1 MLPNKKSK
9 MKKFVVFF
17 LVVLS
22 IHFQASAQQ
31 KIDVEKAL
39 SNAAAHY
46 RNQVALFA
54 DSTKSPRSIN
64 YDGSIKSIKSN
75 DWCSGFFG
83 GSLWLLYQNDKDVF
97 WKNAAQKWTKAVEK
111 EQFNTGTHDLGF
123 MMFCTFGNGYALTSD
138 SNYKR
143 VIVQSAKSLA
153 TRFKPS
159 AGVIRSWDHGPYG
172 FPVIIDNMMNLELLF
187 EASKYSGDN
196 RYSQI
201 AIKHANNTIIH
212 HFRSDFSS
220 YHVIDYDTATGMP
233 NRRITNQGYSD
244 ESAWARG
251 QAWGLYGYTVMY
263 RYTKNPLY
271 LNQARKIAEF
281 IVKHP
286 NMPKDKVPYWDFNDP
301 AIPETYRD
309 ASAGAIVASALLEL
323 KNFVNVKES
332 QYYFNTAETILTS
345 LASPAYTAVA
355 GTNKNFII
363 KHCVG
368 NMPRGRETGEVDT
381 SINYAEYYY
390 IEALLRYKAAM
401 QATMKTK

>member
-1 MLPNKKSK
+1 
-9 MKKFVVFF
+9 
-17 LVVLS
+17 
-22 IHFQASAQQ
+22 
-31 KIDVEKAL
+31 
-39 SNAAAHY
+39 
-46 RNQVALFA
+46 
-54 DSTKSPRSIN
+54 
-64 YDGSIKSIKSN
+64 
-75 DWCSGFFG
+75 
-83 GSLWLLYQNDKDVF
+83 
-97 WKNAAQKWTKAVEK
+97 
-111 EQFNTGTHDLGF
+111 
-123 MMFCTFGNGYALTSD
+123 
-138 SNYKR
+138 
-143 VIVQSAKSLA
+143 LA

-187 EASKYSGDN
+187 EASKFSGDN

-251 QAWGLYGYTVMY
+251 QAWGLYGFTVMY
-263 RYTKNPLY
+263 RYTKNPVY
-271 LNQARKIAEF
+271 LHQARKIADF
-281 IVKHP
+281 VLNHP
-286 NMPKDKVPYWDFNDP
+286 NMPKDKVPYWDYNDP
-301 AIPETYRD
+301 AIPDANRD
-309 ASAGAIVASALLEL
+309 ASASAIIASALLEL
-323 KNFVNVKES
+323 KNYVSAKEN
-332 QYYFNTAETILTS
+332 QAYFGAAETILTS
-345 LASPAYTAVA
+345 LASPAYTAVP

-368 NMPRGRETGEVDT
+368 NMPRGRETGEVNT

-401 QATMKTK
+401 QTTMKTK

>member
-1 MLPNKKSK
+1 MLPNKKIK
-9 MKKFVVFF
+9 MKKIIVLFLAF
-17 LVVLS
+17 LVL
-22 IHFQASAQQ
+22 HYQASAQQ

-46 RNQVALFA
+46 QNQVALFA

-64 YDGSIKSIKSN
+64 ADGSIKSIKSS

-83 GSLWLLYQNDKDVF
+83 GSLWLLYQNDKNDF
-97 WKNAAQKWTKAVEK
+97 WKKAAQKWTLAVEK
-111 EQFNTGTHDLGF
+111 EQFNTTTHDLGF
-123 MMFCTFGNGYALTSD
+123 MMYCTFGNGYVLTSE
-138 SNYKR
+138 SSYKN
-143 VIVQSAKSLA
+143 VIIQSAKSLA
-153 TRFKPS
+153 TRFNKS
-159 AGVIRSWDHGPYG
+159 AGVIRSWDHGPYN

-187 EASKYSGDN
+187 EATKLCGDN
-196 RYSQI
+196 RFSEI

-212 HFRSDFSS
+212 HFRNDFSS

-263 RYTKNPLY
+263 RYTKNPVY

-281 IVKHP
+281 ILKHP
-286 NMPKDKVPYWDFNDP
+286 NLPKDKVPYWDFNDP

-323 KNFVNVKES
+323 KNYVSVKEN

-345 LASPAYTAVA
+345 LASPAYTAA
-355 GTNKNFII
+355 PGTNKNFII

-368 NMPRGRETGEVDT
+368 NLPRGVATGEVNT
-381 SINYAEYYY
+381 SINYGEYYY
-390 IEALLRYKAAM
+390 IEALVRYKNAL
-401 QATMKTK
+401 ATKKVK